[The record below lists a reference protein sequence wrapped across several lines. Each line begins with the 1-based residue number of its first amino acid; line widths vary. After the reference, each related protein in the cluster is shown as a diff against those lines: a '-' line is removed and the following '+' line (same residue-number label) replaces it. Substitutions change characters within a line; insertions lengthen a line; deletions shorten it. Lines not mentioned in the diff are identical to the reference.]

1 MLEDLRAAFAF
12 TFMQRALLAGSLIAV
27 ASGLLGTFV
36 VQRRLAYLGDG
47 LAHAAFGGTGVGAF
61 VLVATGQYGFRSEF
75 LRHPLLIALPVALV
89 TGLLITYVKR
99 RTQLSSDTTIG
110 VFLAI
115 AVAVG
120 LFFFT
125 RIPVDTPLGFDI
137 MDVLF
142 GSILAV
148 GRTDLLAIAAIT
160 GLAGLVLVRAWGRLA
175 YATMDEELARS
186 DGIDTARLEY
196 VLVSITAAVVA
207 ASSVVVGVVL
217 MTAYLVIPAAT
228 ARLSSITLLGMTVKA
243 VVIGA
248 VTTVAGLVGA
258 FLFDAPTSSMLILVQ
273 AAVFVVAAVGRSV
286 VAARR

>member
-1 MLEDLRAAFAF
+1 MLGELRDAFAF

-61 VLVATGQYGFRSEF
+61 VLVAAGQYGARSEF
-75 LRHPLLIALPVALV
+75 LKHPLLIALPVALA

-110 VFLAI
+110 VFLAV

-148 GRTDLLAIAAIT
+148 GRMDLIAIAVIT
-160 GLAGLVLVRAWGRLA
+160 AVAGAVLARAWGKLA
-175 YATMDEELARS
+175 YATFDEELARS
-186 DGIDTARLEY
+186 DGVNTARLEY
-196 VLVSITAAVVA
+196 LLVGTTAAVVA

-228 ARLSSITLLGMTVKA
+228 ARLGSLTLLGMTVKA
-243 VVIGA
+243 VAIGVA
-248 VTTVAGLVGA
+248 TTGAGLLGA
-258 FLFDAPTSSMLILVQ
+258 FLFDAPTSSMLILMQ
-273 AAVFVVAAVGRSV
+273 AGVFGVVAVGRA
-286 VAARR
+286 VAGRT

>member
-1 MLEDLRAAFAF
+1 MLGELRDAFAF

-61 VLVATGQYGFRSEF
+61 VLVAAGQYGARSEF
-75 LRHPLLIALPVALV
+75 LRHPLLIALPAALA

-110 VFLAI
+110 VFLAV

-148 GRTDLLAIAAIT
+148 GRVDLIAIAAIT
-160 GLAGLVLVRAWGRLA
+160 ALAGAVLARAWGKLA
-175 YATMDEELARS
+175 YATFDEELARS
-186 DGIDTARLEY
+186 DGVNTARLEY
-196 VLVSITAAVVA
+196 LLVGTTAAVVA

-228 ARLSSITLLGMTVKA
+228 ARLGSLTLLGMTVKA
-243 VVIGA
+243 VAIGVA
-248 VTTVAGLVGA
+248 TTGAGLLGA
-258 FLFDAPTSSMLILVQ
+258 FLFDAPTSSMLILMQ
-273 AAVFVVAAVGRSV
+273 AGVFGVVAVGRA
-286 VAARR
+286 VAGRT

>member
-1 MLEDLRAAFAF
+1 MLGELRDAFAF

-61 VLVATGQYGFRSEF
+61 VLVAAGQYGARSEF
-75 LRHPLLIALPVALV
+75 LRHPLLIALPAALA

-110 VFLAI
+110 VFLAV

-148 GRTDLLAIAAIT
+148 GRVDLIAIAAIT
-160 GLAGLVLVRAWGRLA
+160 ALAGAVLARAWGKLA
-175 YATMDEELARS
+175 YATFDEELARS
-186 DGIDTARLEY
+186 DGVNTARLEY
-196 VLVSITAAVVA
+196 LLVGTTAAVVA

-228 ARLSSITLLGMTVKA
+228 ARLGSLTLLALTVKA
-243 VVIGA
+243 VAIGVA
-248 VTTVAGLVGA
+248 TTGAGLLGA
-258 FLFDAPTSSMLILVQ
+258 FLFDAPTSSMLILMQ
-273 AAVFVVAAVGRSV
+273 AGVFGVVAVGRA
-286 VAARR
+286 VAGRT

>member
-1 MLEDLRAAFAF
+1 MRDAFAF

-61 VLVATGQYGFRSEF
+61 VLVAAGQYGARSEF
-75 LRHPLLIALPVALV
+75 LRHPLLIALPAALA

-110 VFLAI
+110 VFLAV

-148 GRTDLLAIAAIT
+148 GRVDLIAIAAIT
-160 GLAGLVLVRAWGRLA
+160 ALAGAVLARAWGKLA
-175 YATMDEELARS
+175 YATFDEELARS
-186 DGIDTARLEY
+186 DGVNTARLEY
-196 VLVSITAAVVA
+196 LLVGTTAAVVA

-228 ARLSSITLLGMTVKA
+228 ARLGSLTLLGMTVKA
-243 VVIGA
+243 VAIGVA
-248 VTTVAGLVGA
+248 TTGAGLLGA
-258 FLFDAPTSSMLILVQ
+258 FLFDAPTSSMLILMQ
-273 AAVFVVAAVGRSV
+273 AGVFGVVAVGRA
-286 VAARR
+286 VAGRT

>member
-1 MLEDLRAAFAF
+1 MLGELRDAFAF

-61 VLVATGQYGFRSEF
+61 VLVAAGQYGARSEF
-75 LRHPLLIALPVALV
+75 LRHPLLIALPVALA

-110 VFLAI
+110 VFLAV

-148 GRTDLLAIAAIT
+148 GRVDLIAIAAIT
-160 GLAGLVLVRAWGRLA
+160 ALAGAVLARAWGKLA
-175 YATMDEELARS
+175 YATFDEELARS
-186 DGIDTARLEY
+186 DGVNTARLEY
-196 VLVSITAAVVA
+196 LLVGTTAAVVA

-228 ARLSSITLLGMTVKA
+228 ARLGSLTLLGMTVKA
-243 VVIGA
+243 VAIGVA
-248 VTTVAGLVGA
+248 TTGAGLLGA
-258 FLFDAPTSSMLILVQ
+258 FLFDAPTSSMLILMQ
-273 AAVFVVAAVGRSV
+273 AGVFGVVAVGRA
-286 VAARR
+286 VAGRT

>member
-1 MLEDLRAAFAF
+1 MLGELRDAFAF
-12 TFMQRALLAGSLIAV
+12 TFMQRVLLAGSLIAV

-61 VLVATGQYGFRSEF
+61 VLVAAGQYGARSEF
-75 LRHPLLIALPVALV
+75 LRHPLLIALPAALA

-110 VFLAI
+110 VFLAV

-148 GRTDLLAIAAIT
+148 GRVDLIAIAAIT
-160 GLAGLVLVRAWGRLA
+160 ALAGAVLARAWGKLA
-175 YATMDEELARS
+175 YATFDEELARS
-186 DGIDTARLEY
+186 DGVNTARLEY
-196 VLVSITAAVVA
+196 LLVGTTAAVVA

-228 ARLSSITLLGMTVKA
+228 ARLGSLTLLGMTVKA
-243 VVIGA
+243 VAIGVA
-248 VTTVAGLVGA
+248 TTGAGLLGA
-258 FLFDAPTSSMLILVQ
+258 FLFDAPTSSMLILMQ
-273 AAVFVVAAVGRSV
+273 AGVFGVVAVGRA
-286 VAARR
+286 VAGRT

>member
-1 MLEDLRAAFAF
+1 MLEELRDAFAF

-61 VLVATGQYGFRSEF
+61 VLVAAGQYGARSEF
-75 LRHPLLIALPVALV
+75 LKHPLLIALPVALA

-110 VFLAI
+110 VFLAV

-148 GRTDLLAIAAIT
+148 GRMDLIAIAVIT
-160 GLAGLVLVRAWGRLA
+160 AVAGAVLARAWGKLA
-175 YATMDEELARS
+175 YATFDEELARS
-186 DGIDTARLEY
+186 DGVNTARLEY
-196 VLVSITAAVVA
+196 LLVGTTAAVVA

-228 ARLSSITLLGMTVKA
+228 ARLGSLTLLGMTVKA
-243 VVIGA
+243 VAIGVA
-248 VTTVAGLVGA
+248 TTGAGLLGA
-258 FLFDAPTSSMLILVQ
+258 FLFDAPTSSMLILMQ
-273 AAVFVVAAVGRSV
+273 AGVFGVVAVGRA
-286 VAARR
+286 VAGRT

>member
-1 MLEDLRAAFAF
+1 MLGELRDAFAF

-61 VLVATGQYGFRSEF
+61 VLVAAGQYGARSEF
-75 LRHPLLIALPVALV
+75 LRHPLLIALPAALA

-110 VFLAI
+110 VFLAV

-142 GSILAV
+142 GSMLAV
-148 GRTDLLAIAAIT
+148 GRVDLIAIAAIT
-160 GLAGLVLVRAWGRLA
+160 ALAGAVLARAWGKLA
-175 YATMDEELARS
+175 YATFDEELARS
-186 DGIDTARLEY
+186 DGVNTARLEY
-196 VLVSITAAVVA
+196 LLVGTTAAVVA

-228 ARLSSITLLGMTVKA
+228 ARLGSLTLLGMTVKA
-243 VVIGA
+243 VAIGVA
-248 VTTVAGLVGA
+248 TTGAGLLGA
-258 FLFDAPTSSMLILVQ
+258 FLFDAPTSSMLILMQ
-273 AAVFVVAAVGRSV
+273 AGVFGVVAVGRA
-286 VAARR
+286 VAGRT

>member
-1 MLEDLRAAFAF
+1 MLEELREAFAF

-61 VLVATGQYGFRSEF
+61 VLVASGQYGARSEF
-75 LRHPLLIALPVALV
+75 LRHPLLIALPVALA

-110 VFLAI
+110 VFLAV

-148 GRTDLLAIAAIT
+148 GRADLIAIAVIT
-160 GLAGLVLVRAWGRLA
+160 IVTGAVLVRAWGKLA
-175 YATMDEELARS
+175 YATLDEELARS
-186 DGIDTARLEY
+186 DGVNTARLEY
-196 VLVSITAAVVA
+196 LLVGITAAVVA

-228 ARLSSITLLGMTVKA
+228 ARLASLTLLGMTVKA
-243 VVIGA
+243 VVIGVA
-248 VTTVAGLVGA
+248 TTGAGLLGA
-258 FLFDAPTSSMLILVQ
+258 FVFDAPTSSMLILMQ
-273 AAVFVVAAVGRSV
+273 AVVFGLVAVGRA
-286 VAARR
+286 VAGRA

>member
-1 MLEDLRAAFAF
+1 MLGELRDAFAF

-61 VLVATGQYGFRSEF
+61 VLVAAGQYGARSEF
-75 LRHPLLIALPVALV
+75 LRHPLLIALPAALA

-110 VFLAI
+110 VFLAV

-148 GRTDLLAIAAIT
+148 GRVDLIAIAAIT
-160 GLAGLVLVRAWGRLA
+160 ALAGAVLARAWGKLA
-175 YATMDEELARS
+175 YATFDEELARS
-186 DGIDTARLEY
+186 DGVNTARLEY
-196 VLVSITAAVVA
+196 LLVGTTAAAVA

-228 ARLSSITLLGMTVKA
+228 ARLGSLTLLGMTVKA
-243 VVIGA
+243 VAIGVA
-248 VTTVAGLVGA
+248 TTGAGLLGA
-258 FLFDAPTSSMLILVQ
+258 FLFDAPTSSMLILMQ
-273 AAVFVVAAVGRSV
+273 AGVFGVVAVGRA
-286 VAARR
+286 VAGRT